1 MTKYRAINTL
11 AGRCCAALA
20 VGIVIAG
27 GIATKALA
35 QEKIRFMLNW
45 KRDGSN
51 AEFFLAQERGYFK
64 AEGLDVTLDAGEG
77 SSAPIVRIASGA
89 YDAGF
94 GDINSMVQYDSLH
107 PEKPELVVLCFYDKA
122 PMAIIT
128 LKKTGIAKP
137 QDLIG
142 KKVGAPQNDAGYQL
156 FPAFAKATGLD
167 ATKITFENVVPAV
180 REPLLVKGQL
190 DAITGFDSTSF
201 FALKALN
208 VPASDVT
215 ILYYADYGLQLYS
228 NSIIVSK
235 AFADK
240 SPKAVAGLV
249 RAVTRGYLDSMKDPQ
264 AAIDALVKVEPLT
277 DRAIELEKLKWLL
290 ERNIATPHIRET
302 GFGTVDPKRI
312 EESIDVV
319 TAAFKL
325 ARRPAAAE
333 VYTDQFLPPLSE
345 RKLP

>member
-1 MTKYRAINTL
+1 MAAAI
-11 AGRCCAALA
+11 
-20 VGIVIAG
+20 GIVFAG
-27 GIATKALA
+27 GLATQAFA
-35 QEKIRFMLNW
+35 QEKVRFMLNW

-89 YDAGF
+89 YEAGF
-94 GDINSMVQYDSLH
+94 GDINSMVQYNSLH

-128 LKKTGIAKP
+128 LKKSGITKP
-137 QDLIG
+137 QDLVG
-142 KKVGAPQNDAGYQL
+142 KKVGAPQNDTAYQL
-156 FPAFAKATGLD
+156 FPAFAQKTGID
-167 ATKITFENVVPAV
+167 MTKVTFENVVPPV
-180 REPLLVKGQL
+180 REPLLAKGQL

-235 AFADK
+235 AFADRA
-240 SPKAVAGLV
+240 PKAVAGLV
-249 RAVTRGYLDSMKDPQ
+249 RAVTRGYLDSLKDPQ

-277 DRAIELEKLKWLL
+277 DKALELDKMRWLL
-290 ERNIATPHIRET
+290 ERNIATPHSREA

-319 TAAFKL
+319 TTAFKL
-325 ARRPAAAE
+325 ARRPTAAE
-333 VYTDQFLPPLSE
+333 VYTDQFLPPLAE

>member
-1 MTKYRAINTL
+1 MATRLWAAVVIGMVV
-11 AGRCCAALA
+11 AGSF
-20 VGIVIAG
+20 
-27 GIATKALA
+27 ATSALA

-89 YDAGF
+89 YEAGF

-128 LKKTGIAKP
+128 LKKTGITKP
-137 QDLIG
+137 QDLVG
-142 KKVGAPQNDAGYQL
+142 KKIGAPQNDAGYQL

-167 ATKITFENVVPAV
+167 ATKITFENVMPAV

-201 FALKALN
+201 FALKALH

-249 RAVTRGYLDSMKDPQ
+249 RAVTRGYLDSIKDPQ
-264 AAIDALVKVEPLT
+264 AAIDALVRVEPIS
-277 DRAIELEKLKWLL
+277 DRALELEKLRWLL
-290 ERNIATPHIRET
+290 ERNIATPHAREI
-302 GFGTVDPKRI
+302 GFGTVEPARI
-312 EESIDVV
+312 EKSIDVV
-319 TAAFKL
+319 TAAFNL
-325 ARRPAAAE
+325 QRRPTASE
-333 VYTDQFLPPLSE
+333 VYTDRFLPPLAE